1 MVIDAVGRPAEVG
14 QKVAFGQA
22 NKGAHP
28 LRVGVIS
35 KVAAKTVT
43 IEYERITK
51 RWSDGAEI
59 VLTETAQ
66 RGSGAFVVVQA

>member
-1 MVIDAVGRPAEVG
+1 MVMDAVGRPAEVG

-43 IEYERITK
+43 IEYERVAK

-66 RGSGAFVVVQA
+66 RGAGAFVVVQE

>member
-1 MVIDAVGRPAEVG
+1 MVMDAVGRLAEVG

-28 LRVGVIS
+28 LRVGIIS

-43 IEYERITK
+43 IEYERIAK

-66 RGSGAFVVVQA
+66 RGAGAFVVVQE

>member
-1 MVIDAVGRPAEVG
+1 MVMDAVGRPAEVG

-35 KVAAKTVT
+35 KVSAKTVT

-51 RWSDGAEI
+51 RWSDGAEL

-66 RGSGAFVVVQA
+66 RGAGAFVVVQA

>member
-1 MVIDAVGRPAEVG
+1 MVMDAVGQLAEVG

-43 IEYERITK
+43 IEYESITK

-59 VLTETAQ
+59 VLPETAQ
-66 RGSGAFVVVQA
+66 RGAGAFVVVQS

>member
-35 KVAAKTVT
+35 KVTAKTVT

-51 RWSDGAEI
+51 RWSDKAEI

-66 RGSGAFVVVQA
+66 RGAGAFVVVQS

>member
-1 MVIDAVGRPAEVG
+1 MVMDAVGRLAEVG

-35 KVAAKTVT
+35 KVSAKTAT
-43 IEYERITK
+43 IEYERIAK

-66 RGSGAFVVVQA
+66 RGAGAFVVVQE

>member
-1 MVIDAVGRPAEVG
+1 MVMDAVGLPAEVG

-28 LRVGVIS
+28 LRIGVIS
-35 KVAAKTVT
+35 KVTAKTVT
-43 IEYERITK
+43 IEYERTTK
-51 RWSDGAEI
+51 RWSDKAEV

>member
-1 MVIDAVGRPAEVG
+1 MVMDAVGRLAEVG

-35 KVAAKTVT
+35 KVSAKTVT
-43 IEYERITK
+43 IEYERIAK

-66 RGSGAFVVVQA
+66 RGAGAFVVVQE

>member
-1 MVIDAVGRPAEVG
+1 MVMDAVGLPAEVG

-28 LRVGVIS
+28 LRIGVIS
-35 KVAAKTVT
+35 KVTAKTVT

-51 RWSDGAEI
+51 RWSDKAEV